1 MADDQRS
8 DLSGGREELT
18 NRKVPQATAE
28 RLPLYYRSLQ
38 HLVSLGK
45 TRISSSE
52 FGEIVQVDSTTIR
65 KDFSYFGALGRKGY
79 GYDIRHLLDFLRKTL
94 YQDELSKVI
103 LIGVGHLGTALLNH
117 NMSKNDNTRIVKAY
131 DINPGKT
138 GEQVAG
144 TPVYPVD
151 RLDQDD
157 NSDIAAAILTVP
169 ADQAQA
175 VAEKAIKSGIRG
187 FLNFAPVRLSLPEG
201 VYVRHVDMTVE
212 LQALI
217 YFLNHETEEKQ
228 SE

>member
-1 MADDQRS
+1 MSNQS
-8 DLSGGREELT
+8 
-18 NRKVPQATAE
+18 VPQATAE

-38 HLVSLGK
+38 HLVSIGK

-52 FGEIVQVDSTTIR
+52 LGKIVQVDSTTIR

-79 GYDIRHLLDFLRKTL
+79 GYNTQRLLEFLGKTL

-117 NMSKNDNTRIVKAY
+117 NFKKNNNTQIVKAY
-131 DINPGKT
+131 DINPSKVGQQI
-138 GEQVAG
+138 GG
-144 TPVYPVD
+144 TVIHLMD
-151 RLDQDD
+151 DLATDD
-157 NSDIAAAILTVP
+157 NHDIVAAMLTVP
-169 ADQAQA
+169 ADQAQSA
-175 VAEKAIKSGIRG
+175 AEKAMASGVRG
-187 FLNFAPVRLSLPEG
+187 FLNFSPVRLTLPPD

-217 YFLNHETEEKQ
+217 YFLNHGMEEKQ